1 MFRKKSEAPPTVP
14 IPTPSSAALDRITS
28 VLSAGINWK
37 GDLGGSGGVRIE
49 GTFEGDIAMRGLLV
63 VGETGRVT
71 CQSLRANTV
80 IVAGAVKGDITA
92 ERLEIRSTGKVWG
105 NVVTVS
111 FSTEE
116 GAFLRGQITMEDK
129 VDIGIVPAV
138 EKVVEEKPG
147 EEKPTEKSWVSLQSD
162 TGEEAEEVP
171 KGLTKS

>member
-1 MFRKKSEAPPTVP
+1 MFRKKTDPNPTVP
-14 IPTPSSAALDRITS
+14 APQPSAMALDRITS

-37 GDLGGSGGVRIE
+37 GTLGGSGGLRIE
-49 GTFEGDIAMRGLLV
+49 GTFEGEIAIRGLLV

-71 CQSLRANTV
+71 CHALRANTV

-105 NVVTVS
+105 NVVTVT

-129 VDIGIVPAV
+129 VEIEPATPSDGVPEGV
-138 EKVVEEKPG
+138 G
-147 EEKPTEKSWVSLQSD
+147 EE
-162 TGEEAEEVP
+162 TG
-171 KGLTKS
+171 

>member
-1 MFRKKSEAPPTVP
+1 MFRKRTDPNPTVP
-14 IPTPSSAALDRITS
+14 APQPPAAALDLITS
-28 VLSAGINWK
+28 VRSAGINLT
-37 GDLGGSGGVRIE
+37 GNLGGSGGVRIE

-71 CQSLRANTV
+71 CQTMRANTV
-80 IVAGAVKGDITA
+80 IIAGTVKGDITA

-129 VDIGIVPAV
+129 VDIASAPTAESVPMSA
-138 EKVVEEKPG
+138 P
-147 EEKPTEKSWVSLQSD
+147 PD
-162 TGEEAEEVP
+162 TP
-171 KGLTKS
+171 

>member
-1 MFRKKSEAPPTVP
+1 MFRKRVDPNPTVP
-14 IPTPSSAALDRITS
+14 APTPSPAALDRITS
-28 VLSAGINWK
+28 VLSDGINWK
-37 GDLGGSGGVRIE
+37 GNLGGSGGVRIE

-80 IVAGAVKGDITA
+80 IIAGAVKGDITA

-105 NVVTVS
+105 NVITVS

-129 VDIGIVPAV
+129 VDIGAGIGVEAAPA
-138 EKVVEEKPG
+138 E
-147 EEKPTEKSWVSLQSD
+147 
-162 TGEEAEEVP
+162 EEASKP
-171 KGLTKS
+171 

>member
-1 MFRKKSEAPPTVP
+1 MFRKKLDAVPTVP
-14 IPTPSSAALDRITS
+14 VPVPSPSALDRITS
-28 VLSAGINWK
+28 VLSAGINWT
-37 GDLGGSGGVRIE
+37 GNLGGSGGVRIE

-105 NVVTVS
+105 NVVTAS

-129 VDIGIVPAV
+129 VEIGPGPLAESVP
-138 EKVVEEKPG
+138 E
-147 EEKPTEKSWVSLQSD
+147 S
-162 TGEEAEEVP
+162 VP
-171 KGLTKS
+171 SETP

>member
-1 MFRKKSEAPPTVP
+1 MFRKRTDPNPTVP
-14 IPTPSSAALDRITS
+14 APQPSTAALDRITS

-37 GDLGGSGGVRIE
+37 GNLGGSGGVRIE

-71 CQSLRANTV
+71 CQIMRANTV
-80 IVAGAVKGDITA
+80 IIAGTVKGDITA

-105 NVVTVS
+105 NVITVS

-129 VDIGIVPAV
+129 VDIGPTLPPESVAEISPSETAL
-138 EKVVEEKPG
+138 PG
-147 EEKPTEKSWVSLQSD
+147 SGS
-162 TGEEAEEVP
+162 
-171 KGLTKS
+171 

>member
-1 MFRKKSEAPPTVP
+1 MFRKKIEAPPTVP
-14 IPTPSSAALDRITS
+14 VTTPPAAALDRITS
-28 VLSAGINWK
+28 VLSSGINWK
-37 GDLGGSGGVRIE
+37 GNLGGSGGVRIE
-49 GTFEGDIAMRGLLV
+49 GTFEGDIAIRGLLV

-71 CQSLRANTV
+71 CQTLRANTV

-129 VDIGIVPAV
+129 VDLSGASETETSLP
-138 EKVVEEKPG
+138 EG
-147 EEKPTEKSWVSLQSD
+147 EQSN
-162 TGEEAEEVP
+162 P
-171 KGLTKS
+171 